1 MNNNINSP
9 VTSLNV
15 YYINSKKE
23 KISKVNGRPFCSLTY
38 RTSGMV
44 EIDINGKSFI
54 SEAGCITFIPKN
66 QRYSTEI
73 IEDTQMIAIHFNVLD
88 EKMFNVPF
96 IIENTNPELHQL
108 FDSVLQSYYAENPN
122 NFKCYSYFFKILAE
136 IENHFIQKQEGK
148 INSSIKEAKLKI
160 DKNFIYADFNI
171 DTLVS
176 ELSVCSSYL
185 RREFKKHYSFSPI
198 EYLKYVRLQNA
209 LSLLA
214 SNYYSVEEIAEKSG
228 YSSTSYFIQSFRKST
243 GYSPLKYKEKFLNHE
258 K

>member
-15 YYINSKKE
+15 YYIKSKKE

-73 IEDTQMIAIHFNVLD
+73 IEDTHMIAIHFNVLD

-96 IIENTNPELHQL
+96 IIKNTNPQLHQL
-108 FDSVLQSYYAENPN
+108 FDSVLQNYSAENPN
-122 NFKCYSYFFKILAE
+122 NFECYSYFFQILAE
-136 IENHFIQKQEGK
+136 IEEHFTKKQESK
-148 INSSIKEAKLKI
+148 INPAIKEAKLKI
-160 DKNFIYADFNI
+160 DKNFMHENFNI

-209 LSLLA
+209 ISLLA
-214 SNYYSVEEIAEKSG
+214 SNYYSIEEIAMKSG

-243 GYSPLKYKEKFLNHE
+243 GFSPLKYKDQFLAQEK
-258 K
+258 

>member
-1 MNNNINSP
+1 MSNINSP

-15 YYINSKKE
+15 YYIKSKKE

-73 IEDTQMIAIHFNVLD
+73 IEDTQMIAIHFNALD

-96 IIENTNPELHQL
+96 IIENTNHKLYQL
-108 FDSVLQSYYAENPN
+108 FDSVLQSYSAENPN
-122 NFKCYSYFFKILAE
+122 NFECYSHFFKILAE
-136 IENHFIQKQEGK
+136 IEDHFIKKQEGK
-148 INSSIKEAKLKI
+148 INPAIKEAKSKI
-160 DKNFIYADFNI
+160 DKNFIYANFNI

-185 RREFKKHYSFSPI
+185 RREFKKHYSFSPV

-214 SNYYSVEEIAEKSG
+214 SSYYSVEEIAEKSG
-228 YSSTSYFIQSFRKST
+228 YNSTSYFIQSFRKST
-243 GYSPLKYKEKFLNHE
+243 GYSPLKYKEKFLTLE